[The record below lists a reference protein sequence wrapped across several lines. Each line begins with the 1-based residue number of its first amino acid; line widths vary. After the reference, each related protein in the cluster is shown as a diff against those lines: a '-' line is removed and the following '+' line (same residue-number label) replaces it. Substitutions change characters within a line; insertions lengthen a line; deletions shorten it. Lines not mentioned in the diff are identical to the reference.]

1 VTNIEYR
8 KLGGAGIGHGSLNLP
23 AKFLEQLKWKAGE
36 YIVIQLDEFHQQLIL
51 RKAKD
56 H

>member
-1 VTNIEYR
+1 MTNIEYR
-8 KLGGAGIGHGSLNLP
+8 KLGGAGVSAGSLNLP
-23 AKFLEQLKWKAGE
+23 CKFVERLKWRSGD
-36 YIVIQLDEFHQQLIL
+36 YIVVELDEFHQQLVL